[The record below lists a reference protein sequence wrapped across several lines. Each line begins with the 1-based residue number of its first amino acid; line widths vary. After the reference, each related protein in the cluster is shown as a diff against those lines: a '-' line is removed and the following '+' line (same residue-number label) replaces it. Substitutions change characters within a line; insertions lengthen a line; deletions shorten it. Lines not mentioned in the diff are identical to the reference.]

1 MNLGNYIVR
10 KQSQSDT
17 FCNSNVSAGTFHCVV
32 LWQWFIS
39 VWRVK
44 YILGI
49 FCLCNCKVA
58 LVLQLH
64 ILYVFIFQK
73 VIVMTP
79 LVSPAYLTSH
89 FSAVYVKLSQTI
101 RFIVSLYY
109 STDENRNH
117 FFKILIRLK
126 MLYLLEWWVWKIYP
140 GNYILLDMF
149 IYGVCMMG

>member
-79 LVSPAYLTSH
+79 LVSLAAYLTSH

-101 RFIVSLYY
+101 SFLSCHFIIPQMKTGTISLKFLYVLKCCICWSGGFEK
-109 STDENRNH
+109 STQGTT
-117 FFKILIRLK
+117 F
-126 MLYLLEWWVWKIYP
+126 Y
-140 GNYILLDMF
+140 
-149 IYGVCMMG
+149 